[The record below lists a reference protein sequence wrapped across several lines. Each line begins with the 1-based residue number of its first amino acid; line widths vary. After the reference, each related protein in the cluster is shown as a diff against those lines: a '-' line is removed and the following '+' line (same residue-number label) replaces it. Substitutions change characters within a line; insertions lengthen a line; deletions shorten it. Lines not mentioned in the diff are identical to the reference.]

1 MKTMKY
7 YYQHL
12 IVISLLAL
20 LASCSK
26 STSAT
31 SSLYTPTSAN
41 VTPNATLL
49 ELQQG
54 RSLYISN
61 CNSCHALVSPD
72 DYTPAQWK
80 SILSSMAPRTTMSS
94 SEILLVTK
102 YVSKGQQ

>member
-1 MKTMKY
+1 MKTMKSFY
-7 YYQHL
+7 LQVLFVYIL
-12 IVISLLAL
+12 VILG
-20 LASCSK
+20 SCSK
-26 STSAT
+26 STSGS

-41 VTPNATLL
+41 VTANATLQ

-61 CNSCHALVSPD
+61 CNSCHSLVSPD

-80 SILSSMAPRTTMSS
+80 SILSSMAPKTGMSS